1 MTSISPMHTMHA
13 IPFDQVVITDG
24 FWKHWQDLNRNV
36 TIHAVFDRFQET
48 GRFDALRCAWKEGEK
63 NRPHIFWDSDVAKW
77 IEAVAYLL

>member
-1 MTSISPMHTMHA
+1 MHTMHA

-48 GRFDALRCAWKEGEK
+48 GRFDALRLERRREK
-63 NRPHIFWDSDVAKW
+63 PPAH
-77 IEAVAYLL
+77 LLGFRCGQMD